1 MQQDVTAYLRS
12 RFQDELSEKFGHVD
26 ASCKDLARL
35 RITTYD
41 PDCVANEKATT
52 WQGATEWGKPKT
64 RRELIADKCER
75 AFERSKLNELA
86 TLFGGLRDGKAGDAQ
101 VGAALTC
108 LALASRGNVYG
119 RVYSE
124 TFYPLRSQNVVVGK
138 AGAGKTTMVMSIMDV
153 AKKLEVKLIKPASDA
168 SLSHYVAN
176 AGATYHD
183 ADKTWTP
190 KETPNSL
197 FEIVDEA
204 GISRG
209 VDKRRDYAAK
219 MGAIRRE
226 LFGDKIIISSA
237 LTREA
242 PDFPV
247 PTRYTS
253 LMLAT
258 TKSWAD
264 AMTADDAQAG
274 DARRILEFWLPS
286 SCDEAKSDE
295 EAMRMIMQSGRK
307 EANIDAIWE
316 ILEPVANRCVFTKLL
331 PLRCSLDEA
340 TEIFCLLEKYK
351 HVLGDI
357 DERVAFGST
366 VFAVLAA
373 HNALLRG
380 SDYIEA
386 EDLQVGAAI
395 ACGVLENRIKI
406 RNLGAAPIET
416 EEMKVIREIRQF
428 LEGRSVRL
436 DVLSRRYQSAQRLE
450 DGSVIRLA
458 ITQNSVLTIVLG
470 MIQPILLVSLV
481 AVILALV
488 LASRVSKAVVRPLNE
503 LNLDEPLNNESF
515 DELSPL
521 LRRIDSQ
528 QRQLKGQA
536 LELKQKQDEFLAV
549 TSNMSEGLVL
559 LNAGGMILSINNA
572 ALNILGADKSCVG
585 EDILT
590 VNRSLEMQQLLEQAK
605 NGSRSETK
613 LCLSGREY
621 QLDASP
627 IISKGNT
634 GGVALLLFDITE
646 QENAEQL
653 RREFTANVSHELK
666 TPLHSISGCAE
677 LMKNGL
683 VKPEDTARFAGQ
695 IYSEAQRLIHLVED
709 IIHLSRLDE
718 GAEDMQRERIDLY
731 ALSGSVMDSLGNEA
745 KENNVSLELCGA
757 QAFVWGVRQLVS
769 GMVYNLCDN
778 AIKYNRENGSVKLTV
793 SSEGEYA
800 ALKVSDTGIG
810 IPPEHQSRVF
820 ERFYRVDKSHSKK
833 VGGTGLGLSIV
844 KHSAM
849 VHNAKIDLQSTPG
862 KGTSITVRFP
872 KA

>member
-1 MQQDVTAYLRS
+1 MTKRIFRAICLVALAVFLASVTLIMGILYDYFSRVQQD
-12 RFQDELSEKFGHVD
+12 Q
-26 ASCKDLARL
+26 L
-35 RITTYD
+35 RIE
-41 PDCVANEKATT
+41 A
-52 WQGATEWGKPKT
+52 G
-64 RRELIADKCER
+64 
-75 AFERSKLNELA
+75 LA
-86 TLFGGLRDGKAGDAQ
+86 ARG
-101 VGAALTC
+101 VEENGAAYFDGLDTQ
-108 LALASRGNVYG
+108 SYRI
-119 RVYSE
+119 
-124 TFYPLRSQNVVVGK
+124 TWI
-138 AGAGKTTMVMSIMDV
+138 GADGTVLFDSK
-153 AKKLEVKLIKPASDA
+153 SD
-168 SLSHYVAN
+168 
-176 AGATYHD
+176 
-183 ADKTWTP
+183 
-190 KETPNSL
+190 
-197 FEIVDEA
+197 
-204 GISRG
+204 
-209 VDKRRDYAAK
+209 
-219 MGAIRRE
+219 
-226 LFGDKIIISSA
+226 
-237 LTREA
+237 
-242 PDFPV
+242 
-247 PTRYTS
+247 
-253 LMLAT
+253 
-258 TKSWAD
+258 AD
-264 AMTADDAQAG
+264 AMENHLEREEVKQAMASG
-274 DARRILEFWLPS
+274 FGHS
-286 SCDEAKSDE
+286 SRYSSTLME
-295 EAMRMIMQSGRK
+295 R
-307 EANIDAIWE
+307 
-316 ILEPVANRCVFTKLL
+316 LL
-331 PLRCSLDEA
+331 
-340 TEIFCLLEKYK
+340 Y
-351 HVLGDI
+351 
-357 DERVAFGST
+357 
-366 VFAVLAA
+366 
-373 HNALLRG
+373 
-380 SDYIEA
+380 
-386 EDLQVGAAI
+386 
-395 ACGVLENRIKI
+395 
-406 RNLGAAPIET
+406 
-416 EEMKVIREIRQF
+416 
-428 LEGRSVRL
+428 
-436 DVLSRRYQSAQRLE
+436 SAQRLE

-488 LASRVSKAVVRPLNE
+488 LASRVSKTVVRPLNE
-503 LNLDEPLNNESF
+503 LNLDEPLNNEGF

-536 LELKQKQDEFLAV
+536 LELKQKKDEFLAV

-585 EDILT
+585 EDMLT

-605 NGSRSETK
+605 NGKRSETK
-613 LCLSGREY
+613 LRLSGREY

-646 QENAEQL
+646 RENAEQL

-731 ALSGSVMDSLGNEA
+731 ALSGSVIDSLGNEA
-745 KENNVSLELCGA
+745 KENKVSLELCGA

-793 SSEGEYA
+793 SSEGEYSV
-800 ALKVSDTGIG
+800 LKVSDTGIG

-820 ERFYRVDKSHSKK
+820 ERFYRVDKSHSKE

-849 VHNAKIDLQSTPG
+849 VHNAKIDLQSTQG
-862 KGTSITVRFP
+862 KGTSITLRFP

>member
-1 MQQDVTAYLRS
+1 MTKRIFRAICLVALAVFLASVTLIMGILYDYFSRVQQD
-12 RFQDELSEKFGHVD
+12 Q
-26 ASCKDLARL
+26 L
-35 RITTYD
+35 RI
-41 PDCVANEKATT
+41 
-52 WQGATEWGKPKT
+52 
-64 RRELIADKCER
+64 
-75 AFERSKLNELA
+75 
-86 TLFGGLRDGKAGDAQ
+86 
-101 VGAALTC
+101 
-108 LALASRGNVYG
+108 
-119 RVYSE
+119 
-124 TFYPLRSQNVVVGK
+124 
-138 AGAGKTTMVMSIMDV
+138 
-153 AKKLEVKLIKPASDA
+153 
-168 SLSHYVAN
+168 
-176 AGATYHD
+176 
-183 ADKTWTP
+183 
-190 KETPNSL
+190 
-197 FEIVDEA
+197 EA
-204 GISRG
+204 GLAARG
-209 VDKRRDYAAK
+209 VEENEAAYFD
-219 MGAIRRE
+219 GLDTQSYRITWIRADGTV
-226 LFGDKIIISSA
+226 LFDS
-237 LTREA
+237 
-242 PDFPV
+242 
-247 PTRYTS
+247 
-253 LMLAT
+253 
-258 TKSWAD
+258 KSDAD
-264 AMTADDAQAG
+264 AMENHLEREEVKQAMASG
-274 DARRILEFWLPS
+274 FGHS
-286 SCDEAKSDE
+286 SRYSSTLME
-295 EAMRMIMQSGRK
+295 R
-307 EANIDAIWE
+307 
-316 ILEPVANRCVFTKLL
+316 LL
-331 PLRCSLDEA
+331 
-340 TEIFCLLEKYK
+340 Y
-351 HVLGDI
+351 
-357 DERVAFGST
+357 
-366 VFAVLAA
+366 
-373 HNALLRG
+373 
-380 SDYIEA
+380 
-386 EDLQVGAAI
+386 
-395 ACGVLENRIKI
+395 
-406 RNLGAAPIET
+406 
-416 EEMKVIREIRQF
+416 
-428 LEGRSVRL
+428 
-436 DVLSRRYQSAQRLE
+436 SAQRLE

-488 LASRVSKAVVRPLNE
+488 LASRVSKTVVRPLNE
-503 LNLDEPLNNESF
+503 LNLDEPLNNEGF